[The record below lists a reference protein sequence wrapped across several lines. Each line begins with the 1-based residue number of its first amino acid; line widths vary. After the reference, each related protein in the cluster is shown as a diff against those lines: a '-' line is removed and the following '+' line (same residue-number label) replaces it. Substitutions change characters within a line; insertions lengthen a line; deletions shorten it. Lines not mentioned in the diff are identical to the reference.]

1 MLATGRIALRRTTEG
16 SSISSRGAPYHNGLC
31 KLPSLRQFR
40 QNVGMR
46 CSAAQPKKLAK
57 RLEIVAT
64 YPEPETEKE
73 RSPIDFPQEWITPQP
88 SRRPDIFPE
97 FERLDTPM
105 PKPLP
110 GDPALP
116 DEEEEEEEQ
125 KKKKNPD
132 DPEKEEEGE
141 PKPDEPAPAQE

>member
-1 MLATGRIALRRTTEG
+1 MQTNMLATGRIALRRTTEG

-73 RSPIDFPQEWITPQP
+73 RSPIDFPQVSSCRHFPTCSTPTAQNGSTAFETILFALMTFGSSPNAILTSITL
-88 SRRPDIFPE
+88 S
-97 FERLDTPM
+97 
-105 PKPLP
+105 
-110 GDPALP
+110 
-116 DEEEEEEEQ
+116 
-125 KKKKNPD
+125 N
-132 DPEKEEEGE
+132 
-141 PKPDEPAPAQE
+141 